1 MAKVTPNGATR
12 QEILHAALKR
22 FAHGGYAATSVQQIV
37 DDAKVSKPALYYYF
51 KDKAGLF
58 QALVHEAHDERYRL
72 LREAAE
78 RQQGIRAKLEEI
90 LRVLFDY
97 FDENRELMR
106 ISFATTFAAP
116 GEIPEDL
123 CLGDKCERNF
133 EFVHSLIKRAQAA
146 GELDKRYRCPR
157 TGVWLLRAGEFL
169 SRVAPGDARFQTRTG
184 RRPDASWIC
193 FSWARWPARQS
204 DRENFDCMKKKIVLS
219 VVVVLV
225 VAGVLAGVKTLQIR
239 TLMAAAATIGA
250 AARIRRLG
258 HGPRRKMAEYPSGGR
273 FHCGGARRDPHG
285 GTSRHGARD
294 RL

>member
-12 QEILHAALKR
+12 QDILHAALKR

-37 DDAKVSKPALYYYF
+37 DDARVSKPALYYYF

-90 LRVLFDY
+90 LRVLFAY

-106 ISFATTFAAP
+106 LSFATTFAAP

-146 GELDKRYRCPR
+146 GELDKRYRAR
-157 TGVWLLRAGEFL
+157 ELAFGFYGLVNFYLVSHLVLHDFKLDRKAAGRIVDLFLLGA
-169 SRVAPGDARFQTRTG
+169 V
-184 RRPDASWIC
+184 
-193 FSWARWPARQS
+193 ARQA
-204 DRENFDCMKKKIVLS
+204 K
-219 VVVVLV
+219 
-225 VAGVLAGVKTLQIR
+225 
-239 TLMAAAATIGA
+239 
-250 AARIRRLG
+250 
-258 HGPRRKMAEYPSGGR
+258 
-273 FHCGGARRDPHG
+273 
-285 GTSRHGARD
+285 
-294 RL
+294 